1 MKAMNRK
8 KTYLIG
14 LAGQSCAGKNVVADV
29 LKEKGFYVID
39 ADVVAHMVLDA
50 LQTEVLQRF
59 LPHAEARDIR
69 LQSSAGILD
78 RSGLA
83 SLLFAAPALL
93 AEHEAFILPHIE
105 RHIRTLIRDA
115 HTEQPDRPIVLNA
128 PTLHKTSLTA
138 ECSFI
143 FYITAPFLIRLIRGK
158 KRDKRPLRQ
167 LIARFMQQ
175 KDFYPQYLTQNADI
189 VNVKNAHTVHA
200 LRKKIERVLRKKG
213 F

>member
-59 LPHAEARDIR
+59 LPHAEVRGIR

-83 SLLFAAPALL
+83 SLLFADPALL
-93 AEHEAFILPHIE
+93 AEHEAFVLPHIE
-105 RHIRTLIRDA
+105 QHIRTLIRDA
-115 HTEQPDRPIVLNA
+115 HTEQPYRPIVLNA

>member
-1 MKAMNRK
+1 MSNF
-8 KTYLIG
+8 IVG
-14 LAGQSCAGKNVVADV
+14 LTGGIASGKSALAAEFEKLGVPVV
-29 LKEKGFYVID
+29 D

-59 LPHAEARDIR
+59 LPHAEARGIR

-83 SLLFAAPALL
+83 SLLFADPALL
-93 AEHEAFILPHIE
+93 AEHEAFVLPHIE
-105 RHIRTLIRDA
+105 QHIRTLIRDA
-115 HTEQPDRPIVLNA
+115 HTEQPYRPIVLNA